1 MYDLAVRDEALRLL
15 ASGLSIS
22 ETSRQTGISPPTI
35 HRWRNRPAYE
45 SPMTGTCPRCA
56 LQPHSPAPADSY
68 AYLLGLYLGDG
79 CICWVGDR
87 SKQVWALRIA
97 CANRWPG
104 LVQECIEALQAIRP
118 TNKVRVR
125 QLQGCKD
132 VNSYSKHWPHLFP
145 QHGPGKKHERAIVL
159 EPWQREIVSAHPGRF
174 VRGLIHSDGCRGMN
188 RVRRVLPSGVRWY
201 EYPRYH
207 FKNESPDI
215 LALCGEALDLLGVA
229 WRFNNRNELSVARRE
244 AVELLDLHVGPKY

>member
-1 MYDLAVRDEALRLL
+1 MYDLAIRDEALRLL
-15 ASGLSIS
+15 ASGISIG
-22 ETSRQTGISPPTI
+22 EASRQTGLSRTTIS
-35 HRWRNRPAYE
+35 RWRNRPTHD

-56 LQPHSPAPADSY
+56 SQPHPPSPAGSY

-87 SKQVWALRIA
+87 DKHVWALRIM
-97 CANRWPG
+97 CADSWPG
-104 LVQECIEALQAIRP
+104 LVQECIEALQAVRP
-118 TNKVRVR
+118 TNKVRVVQR
-125 QLQGCKD
+125 HGCSD

-145 QHGPGKKHERAIVL
+145 QHGPGKKHNRAIVL
-159 EPWQREIVSAHPGRF
+159 DPWQQEIVTAHPGQF
-174 VRGLIHSDGCRGMN
+174 VRGLMHSDGYRGMN

-201 EYPRYH
+201 EYPRYL

-215 LALCGEALDLLGVA
+215 LALCGDALDLLGVA
-229 WRFNNRNELSVARRE
+229 WRFNKRNELSVARRE